1 LTHSPAEI
9 DWTFALPNQP
19 GLNPSSPMLQA
30 TLRRHPE
37 PLEAAFVLLVFEQQE
52 QYHSAGMEQLN

>member
-1 LTHSPAEI
+1 MHSPAEI

-30 TLRRHPE
+30 APPRHPE
-37 PLEAAFVLLVFEQQE
+37 QPEAAFVLLAFEQQE
-52 QYHSAGMEQLN
+52 QYHSAGKEQLN